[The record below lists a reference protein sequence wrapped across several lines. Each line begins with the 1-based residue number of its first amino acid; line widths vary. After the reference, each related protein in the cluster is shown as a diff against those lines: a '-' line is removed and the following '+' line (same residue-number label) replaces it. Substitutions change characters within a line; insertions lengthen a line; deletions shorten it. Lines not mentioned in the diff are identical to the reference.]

1 MSTAALIGSDRNK
14 MHVGLSLFSFT
25 RNKNIR
31 LAFCDDSMLV
41 PVYKIGE
48 VHFPLLGTNGFH
60 AKAKNERFTATG
72 SCCRQNLQN
81 RNISRRR
88 LPDYVKHCTKRRAAR
103 AARLFFLGQWSISL
117 IYGVN
122 IVSDSSKIKGKKRRL

>member
-1 MSTAALIGSDRNK
+1 
-14 MHVGLSLFSFT
+14 MHMGLSLFSFT
-25 RNKNIR
+25 TSKNIR
-31 LAFCDDSMLV
+31 LVFCDDSMLV

-88 LPDYVKHCTKRRAAR
+88 LQDYVKHCTKKRPAL
-103 AARLFFLGQWSISL
+103 AARLFLLGQSSISL

-122 IVSDSSKIKGKKRRL
+122 IVSYEQQNERKEASTLTVLTWL

>member
-1 MSTAALIGSDRNK
+1 MTTAPLIGSDRDK

-25 RNKNIR
+25 TSKNIR
-31 LAFCDDSMLV
+31 LVFCDDSMLV

-72 SCCRQNLQN
+72 PDRVVVRTCKIETFHVVVCQITS
-81 RNISRRR
+81 NIAPKSV
-88 LPDYVKHCTKRRAAR
+88 PHVQHDY
-103 AARLFFLGQWSISL
+103 F
-117 IYGVN
+117 
-122 IVSDSSKIKGKKRRL
+122 SSVDGAYH

>member
-1 MSTAALIGSDRNK
+1 
-14 MHVGLSLFSFT
+14 
-25 RNKNIR
+25 
-31 LAFCDDSMLV
+31 MLV

-72 SCCRQNLQN
+72 PDRVVVRTSKN
-81 RNISRRR
+81 RNISRLR
-88 LPDYVKHCTKRRAAR
+88 LPDYVKHCTKKRAAR
-103 AARLFFLGQWSISL
+103 AARLFFLGQSSISL

-122 IVSDSSKIKGKKRRL
+122 IVSDSSKMKEKKRRL

>member
-1 MSTAALIGSDRNK
+1 MY
-14 MHVGLSLFSFT
+14 VGISLFSFT
-25 RNKNIR
+25 TSKNIR
-31 LAFCDDSMLV
+31 LVFCDDSMLV

-48 VHFPLLGTNGFH
+48 KHFPLLGTNGFH

-72 SCCRQNLQN
+72 SCCRQNLKN

-88 LPDYVKHCTKRRAAR
+88 LPDYVKHCTKRHAAR
-103 AARLFFLGQWSISL
+103 AARLFFLGQSSISL

-122 IVSDSSKIKGKKRRL
+122 IVSDSSKVKEKKRRL